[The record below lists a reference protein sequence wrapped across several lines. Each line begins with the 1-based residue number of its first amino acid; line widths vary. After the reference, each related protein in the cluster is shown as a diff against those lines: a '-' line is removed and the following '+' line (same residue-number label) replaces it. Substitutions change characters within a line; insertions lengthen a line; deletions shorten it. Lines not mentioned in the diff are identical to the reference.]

1 MNDPLGC
8 SPKASPR
15 LWAASLV
22 FSLSLIASTW
32 MQKVMTLGRVSGL
45 AVAVLPAAGCAYL
58 LFEEVRYMRRLDE
71 LQKQIQLEALAIGFP
86 AAMVLLVLIGFLHY
100 GGFLPEK
107 MDLRNLWLLAP
118 FCYLLGL
125 VIARRRYQ

>member
-1 MNDPLGC
+1 MNDPLRC

-15 LWAASLV
+15 LWAASLL
-22 FSLSLIASTW
+22 FSLSLIAATW
-32 MQKVMTLGRVSGL
+32 MQKFLTLGRISGL
-45 AVAVLPAAGCAYL
+45 AVAVLPAAGCAFL

-86 AAMVLLVLIGFLHY
+86 AAMVLLVLLGFLHY
-100 GGFLPEK
+100 GGFLPQR

-125 VIARRRYQ
+125 LIARKRYL

>member
-32 MQKVMTLGRVSGL
+32 MQKVMALGRVSGL

-86 AAMVLLVLIGFLHY
+86 GAMVLLVLIGFLHY
-100 GGFLPEK
+100 GGFLAAK

-118 FCYLLGL
+118 FCYLVGL
-125 VIARRRYQ
+125 LIARKRYQ